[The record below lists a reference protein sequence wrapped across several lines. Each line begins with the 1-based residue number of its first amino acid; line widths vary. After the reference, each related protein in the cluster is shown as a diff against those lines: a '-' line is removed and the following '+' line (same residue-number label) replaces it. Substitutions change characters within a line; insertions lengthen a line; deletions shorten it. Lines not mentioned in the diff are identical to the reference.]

1 MLALEFKQY
10 KSDTSVYYFID
21 EETRELFIAIIYVDV
36 WFMSSKDFPLL
47 LELKQKFM
55 TKWEFYWQK
64 SSKKEVMLRCNKNYT
79 LLALNCRL
87 KNSKET
93 ISASQIKRRGR
104 NNNIKEE

>member
-10 KSDTSVYYFID
+10 KSDASMYYFID
-21 EETRELFIAIIYVDV
+21 KETRELFIAIIYVDV

-55 TKWEFYWQK
+55 TKREFYWQK
-64 SSKKEVMLRCNKNYT
+64 SSRKEVMLGYNKNYT
-79 LLALNCRL
+79 TLALNCIL
-87 KNSKET
+87 KNLKRT

>member
-10 KSDTSVYYFID
+10 KSDTSMYYFID

-55 TKWEFYWQK
+55 TKWEFIDRSPAEK
-64 SSKKEVMLRCNKNYT
+64 
-79 LLALNCRL
+79 RL
-87 KNSKET
+87 C
-93 ISASQIKRRGR
+93 
-104 NNNIKEE
+104 